1 MSSVIEENN
10 SGVPEAASNL
20 VRMKMLQ
27 QMAEALEDEASSLLL
42 RAASFEEEEVL
53 LNRQIEDHQTE
64 INRLQLKLDSALS
77 DQDGLLAR
85 VQILRDEAS
94 AMREEAYNNEDE
106 IALSAI
112 DDVPSSEEEEDE
124 SRGPIFFQRPRLTN
138 NSASR

>member
-1 MSSVIEENN
+1 
-10 SGVPEAASNL
+10 
-20 VRMKMLQ
+20 MLQ

-124 SRGPIFFQRPRLTN
+124 SRGPIFFQRPRLTIQ
-138 NSASR
+138 AEPYPACRLLPCVLLWIATG